1 MEMIAERKNK
11 TIYRDNDKVIKL
23 FVKDHPKSEILNEAL
38 NQARVNE
45 NSNINI
51 PELLEVKKIDDRWA
65 IVSEYIE
72 GNTISNLMKEDPS
85 NLDEYLELFVNIQL
99 IILNNS
105 VPMLNRIKDKFTKK
119 ITETNLLDKNV
130 KYDLLSKLHSVN
142 NGDNLCHGDLIPS
155 NVIVKN
161 DGTIY
166 VIDWAHVTQGNKEA
180 DAARTY
186 MLFILQNNKVAAEKY
201 IKLFSEKS
209 GISISKIQY
218 WLPIVAASQMT
229 KNIPEEKEILS
240 KWVNVVDYE

>member
-1 MEMIAERKNK
+1 MEIIAERKNK
-11 TIYRDNDKVIKL
+11 TIYKEDNKVVKL
-23 FVKDHPKSEILNEAL
+23 FVNGHPKSEILNEAL

-45 NSNINI
+45 NSNINV
-51 PELLEVKKIDDRWA
+51 PELFEVKKINDRWA

-72 GNTISNLMKEDPS
+72 GKTISSLMKEDPD
-85 NLDEYLELFVNIQL
+85 NIDGYLELFVNIQL
-99 IILNNS
+99 IILENS
-105 VPMLNRIKDKFTKK
+105 VPMLNRIKEKFTKK
-119 ITETNLLDKNV
+119 ITETDLIDKTT
-130 KYDLLSKLHSVN
+130 KYDLLSKLHSVK

-186 MLFILQNNKVAAEKY
+186 MLFILQNNKTIAEKY

-209 GISISKIQY
+209 GIEISKIQF
-218 WLPIVAASQMT
+218 WIPIVAASQMT
-229 KNIPEEKEILS
+229 KNIPEEQEILS